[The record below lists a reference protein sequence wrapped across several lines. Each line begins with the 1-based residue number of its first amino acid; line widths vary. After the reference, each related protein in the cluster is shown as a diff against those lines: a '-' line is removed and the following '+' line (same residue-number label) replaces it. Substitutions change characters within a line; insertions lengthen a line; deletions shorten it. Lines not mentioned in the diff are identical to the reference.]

1 MMTHATLLK
10 TIKEAID
17 KDPDLLHRPVVIYD
31 STNDIHHW
39 ASKQLTKMDD
49 DGGFAIG
56 F

>member
-1 MMTHATLLK
+1 MTYATLLK
-10 TIKEAID
+10 TIKKAID

-39 ASKQLTKMDD
+39 ADPMHTKLDKDD
-49 DGGFAIG
+49 QFAIG